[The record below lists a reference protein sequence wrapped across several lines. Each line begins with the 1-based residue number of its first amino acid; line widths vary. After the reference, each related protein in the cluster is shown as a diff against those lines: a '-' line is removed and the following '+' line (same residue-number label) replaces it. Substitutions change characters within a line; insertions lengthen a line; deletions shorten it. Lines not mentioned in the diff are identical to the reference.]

1 MRGGEVSVER
11 RRRKESE
18 MKADFRGSQSPVNT
32 REGKRTSI
40 PAPDGD
46 VAIRVP
52 DETLIV
58 RSPIGRGG
66 VGRVG
71 WAAK

>member
-1 MRGGEVSVER
+1 
-11 RRRKESE
+11 

-58 RSPIGRGG
+58 RSPIGRGAFFSRQQG
-66 VGRVG
+66 FNEDAAGQPKQARRVIRVV
-71 WAAK
+71 